1 MIFLVHILLRRGLVK
16 CPNTFHRITWGYSLH
31 GNQCFAWKRVK
42 TTVSPTNPELSLQ
55 HYLID
60 WMRLPLYFIYIHIY
74 ACFENM
80 FTEVY
85 VCDRMCSFW
94 LYILYSFACFDPV
107 NEWTGLGGFML
118 LLFLLFLFYS
128 LGTQET
134 QIIWFLIRKGPDI

>member
-60 WMRLPLYFIYIHIY
+60 WMRLPLYFIYIYIY
-74 ACFENM
+74 THVLKICLQKYTYVIECVLFDCIYFIVLPALIPSMNELVLVDSCSCCSCCFY
-80 FTEVY
+80 FTLWGP
-85 VCDRMCSFW
+85 RRHKSFG
-94 LYILYSFACFDPV
+94 S
-107 NEWTGLGGFML
+107 
-118 LLFLLFLFYS
+118 
-128 LGTQET
+128 
-134 QIIWFLIRKGPDI
+134 